1 MNAKRIVAL
10 LALTLFL
17 FAGVASAQEKNPP
30 PPPPP
35 RPVDAEVSV
44 VMPLRIQVVF
54 SEYDGEKKISSL
66 PYTLNHNATRGNSR
80 TSLRMGLRVPI
91 VTAPAKEGLTA
102 QVQYHNV
109 GTDIDCLV
117 TNRDGLFLLHL
128 ELRRSSVYTPDAGVA
143 GGVPGGLPGGA
154 VTQKLRDSKA
164 REDIEV
170 GGVPSNPVIRE
181 FSGAVDALLRD
192 GQTVQSTMATDP
204 VSGRVLR
211 VDVTLN
217 VIK

>member
-1 MNAKRIVAL
+1 MNAKRIAAL
-10 LALTLFL
+10 LVLALLMTA
-17 FAGVASAQEKNPP
+17 AGSAAQGQQEKSPP

-35 RPVDAEVSV
+35 REDVVTMS
-44 VMPLRIQVVF
+44 VMPLKITVVF

-66 PYTLNHNATRGNSR
+66 PYVLNHNATRGNSR

-91 VTAPAKEGLTA
+91 VANSAATAAGVAPP

-117 TNRDGLFLLHL
+117 TNREGLYQLHL
-128 ELRRSSVYTPDAGVA
+128 ELRRSSVYSPEV
-143 GGVPGGLPGGA
+143 VPGRTAGA
-154 VTQKLRDSKA
+154 ANENTVDMYAA
-164 REDIEV
+164 RL
-170 GGVPSNPVIRE
+170 NPVIRE

-192 GQTVQSTMATDP
+192 GQTVQTTMATDP

>member
-1 MNAKRIVAL
+1 MDSKRIAGLLV
-10 LALTLFL
+10 LALFMI
-17 FAGVASAQEKNPP
+17 AGGAAAQGQNPAPP

-35 RPVDAEVSV
+35 AHMET
-44 VMPLRIQVVF
+44 VMPLKITVVF
-54 SEYDGEKKISSL
+54 SEYEGDKKIGSL
-66 PYTLNHNATRGNSR
+66 PYVLNHNATRGNSR

-91 VTAPAKEGLTA
+91 VTNAREAAAGSAAPT
-102 QVQYHNV
+102 VQYHNV

-117 TNRDGLFLLHL
+117 TNREGVFQLHL
-128 ELRRSSVYTPDAGVA
+128 ELRRSSVYTPDAGVP
-143 GGVPGGLPGGA
+143 GGVPGGTKGQEVEILGA
-154 VTQKLRDSKA
+154 RT
-164 REDIEV
+164 
-170 GGVPSNPVIRE
+170 NPIIRE

-192 GQTVQSTMATDP
+192 GQSVQTTMATDP